1 MPLSNL
7 KPRSD
12 SAIVRNM
19 LTEIEAALAAGASR
33 EDVWKTLRD
42 EEGLSSSFQSFAKAL
57 MRARQSKQVRSSGAP
72 AGQSSGSVDT
82 DAPPATHF
90 QAQIEA
96 NPSDSKNS
104 GAAQDQDKPGTAE
117 RPNRPNRIKT
127 EKHFKD
133 VRENTDFTGLDT
145 KYE

>member
-42 EEGLSSSFQSFAKAL
+42 EEGLSSSFQGFAKAL

-104 GAAQDQDKPGTAE
+104 GAAQDQDKPSTAE
-117 RPNRPNRIKT
+117 RPNRPKRIKT
-127 EKHFKD
+127 ENDLKD
-133 VRENTDFTGLDT
+133 VRENTDFTSLDT

>member
-1 MPLSNL
+1 
-7 KPRSD
+7 
-12 SAIVRNM
+12 
-19 LTEIEAALAAGASR
+19 
-33 EDVWKTLRD
+33 VWKTLRD

-72 AGQSSGSVDT
+72 AGQSSRSVDT

-96 NPSDSKNS
+96 DAIESKNS
-104 GAAQDQDKPGTAE
+104 SAAKDQDKPETAG
-117 RPNRPNRIKT
+117 RPNRIKT